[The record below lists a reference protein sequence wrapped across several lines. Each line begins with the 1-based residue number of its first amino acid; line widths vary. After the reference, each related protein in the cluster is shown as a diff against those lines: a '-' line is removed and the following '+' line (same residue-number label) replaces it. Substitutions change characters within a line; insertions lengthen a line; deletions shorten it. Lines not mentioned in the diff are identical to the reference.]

1 MISFIQK
8 PNEPLIKGFYLTF
21 SMFVFSIMQSVTLQQ
36 YFERQMYL
44 GSCIRT
50 AIVNMIYKKSLILSN
65 NARKTSTVG
74 QMINLISVNVH
85 SFNEFPHHMHQVWSL
100 MLTILICLS
109 VLSFKLNMISAI
121 AGLITMA
128 IFIPF
133 NLVVTNKSKKLQ
145 TKKLKIQD
153 NRIKIVNEILNGIK
167 IIKFMTWE
175 ISFEK
180 IVSKIRNKELQI
192 LKSAAILNSIAAL
205 SWTVAPFLVILLN
218 LNQLLFYI

>member
-1 MISFIQK
+1 VQE
-8 PNEPLIKGFYLTF
+8 PNVTIIKGIYLSF
-21 SMFVFSIMQSVTLQQ
+21 AMFLFSIFQSLTLQQ
-36 YFERQMYL
+36 YFDRVFAL
-44 GSCIRT
+44 GACIKT
-50 AIVNMIYKKSLILSN
+50 SIINMIYKKSLILSN

-74 QMINLISVNVH
+74 QMINLISVNCN
-85 SFNEFPHHMHQVWSL
+85 SFNEFPHHIHMVWSC
-100 MLTILICLS
+100 ILNIIICLC
-109 VLSFKLNMISAI
+109 VLSFKLNATSAI

-153 NRIKIVNEILNGIK
+153 NRIKTVNEILNGIK

-180 IVSKIRNKELQI
+180 IVSKIRDNELKI
-192 LKSAAILNSIAAL
+192 LKSIAFMNSLASL
-205 SWTVAPFLVILLN
+205 SWTISPFLVFI
-218 LNQLLFYI
+218 FKKIF